1 MMAMTVTIEL
11 EISER
16 VRQVTTRLLLP
27 SDVVGFS
34 EIILIFWRTLVP

>member
-27 SDVVGFS
+27 SDEGFS
-34 EIILIFWRTLVP
+34 EIILIFWRTLAP